1 MIFWLKHLFEMS
13 TIISR
18 VAAAAKVEKAQAAR
32 VLEKLREI
40 LKEELRDKKKIHIPG
55 LLCASVRSVPEKP
68 AKTKIVSVR
77 RAIWLANQPGRL
89 CDSSLIRNCAS
100 CNETNQQ
107 MHMRVLFVFNSA
119 GMV

>member
-1 MIFWLKHLFEMS
+1 MIFWLKHLLEMS

-68 AKTKIVSVR
+68 AKTKICFGKMCNLASKPARRVVR
-77 RAIWLANQPGRL
+77 LVPNKKLRELQ
-89 CDSSLIRNCAS
+89 
-100 CNETNQQ
+100 
-107 MHMRVLFVFNSA
+107 
-119 GMV
+119 

>member
-1 MIFWLKHLFEMS
+1 MS

-68 AKTKIVSVR
+68 AKTKICFGKMCNLASKPARRVVR
-77 RAIWLANQPGRL
+77 LVPNKKLRELQ
-89 CDSSLIRNCAS
+89 
-100 CNETNQQ
+100 
-107 MHMRVLFVFNSA
+107 
-119 GMV
+119 